1 MYKKIASRENRD
13 VSIETED
20 EIQAI
25 LNGLSKAVTLQ
36 PERMGILFQ
45 IIFAMTDGRW
55 NDVKELAYIYGSC
68 LTETNV
74 LGRQLFVNLIVF
86 LRNKEL
92 QMQACKNTNS
102 K

>member
-1 MYKKIASRENRD
+1 MNEEVTGREERD
-13 VSIETED
+13 EPIESED
-20 EIQAI
+20 EMQII
-25 LNGLSKAVTLQ
+25 LDGLSKAVVLQ

-74 LGRQLFVNLIVF
+74 IGRQLFVNLMVF

-92 QMQACKNTNS
+92 QLQSCKNTNR
-102 K
+102 

>member
-1 MYKKIASRENRD
+1 MDKETSRENRD
-13 VSIETED
+13 VPIESAD
-20 EIQAI
+20 EMQAL
-25 LNGLSKAVTLQ
+25 LNGLSKAVMQQ

-45 IIFAMTDGRW
+45 IIFSMIDGRW
-55 NDVKELAYIYGSC
+55 DDVKELAYIYGSC

-92 QMQACKNTNS
+92 QLQSCKGANS